1 MFSPNGLISGVYTVD
16 YSLSGCTDDMEITIL
31 EINGGEDI
39 SLACPNA
46 QFSILILH

>member
-31 EINGGEDI
+31 EINAGEDI
-39 SLACPNA
+39 SACPNA
-46 QFSILILH
+46 QFSILILL